1 MNEEIDVSSS
11 LRRWVLQDWRANAGC
26 RDAQLVMAFARLAQ
40 WAHLRWG
47 RAGRL
52 FCTAYGLVCSLVLKV
67 DLPPETR
74 IGPRLRMFHPT
85 GIVLHPDVVVGA
97 DCIVRHNVTLGNV
110 VRRDG
115 SSKGT
120 PRIGDRVELGAGC
133 AVLGDVE
140 IGDDARIGALAL
152 VLIDVPAGATAV
164 GNPARTARV
173 DERVWRTKNLSTTKE
188 VT

>member
-1 MNEEIDVSSS
+1 MNEEHALDSSM
-11 LRRWVLQDWRANAGC
+11 RRWVLQDWRANAGC
-26 RDAQLVMAFARLAQ
+26 RDAQLVAAFARSAQ
-40 WAHLRWG
+40 WAHRRGG
-47 RAGRL
+47 RAGRW
-52 FCTAYGLVCSLVLKV
+52 FCTAYGLVCSLILKV
-67 DLPPETR
+67 DLPPEAR
-74 IGPRLRMFHPT
+74 IGPRLRIFHPA

-97 DCIVRHNVTLGNV
+97 DCTLRHNVTLGNV

-152 VLIDVPAGATAV
+152 VLTDVPAGATAV
-164 GNPARTARV
+164 GNPARIVRT
-173 DERVWRTKNLSTTKE
+173 DESAWPTKNLSMTKE